1 MGILDFSNAFDKVSH
16 IRLSK
21 KSQYYDIQGAA
32 QWQINNFLND
42 RQQAVVDNAT
52 SITTPVTSGVLQG
65 TRLGPTLFLIYI
77 NDISEN
83 ITSSIRLFAND
94 CVICRPVL
102 CQQDREQLQRDL
114 KTLVNW
120 NDTWQKKC
128 VRHHPVW
135 HINKKEGLQ
144 PHHEGCT
151 TRDSRPPSIFSVEL
165 EDNLKYSSH
174 RDITCKKASSV
185 FGIASQTLVRSK
197 LEYATPIW
205 KTQQKQ
211 IEWKKWQ

>member
-42 RQQAVVDNAT
+42 QQQAVVDNAT

-65 TRLGPTLFLIYI
+65 TGLGPTLFLIYI

-128 VRHHPVW
+128 ATIQFGTSTRKKDFNHTMRGAPLEIVDHHPYLAL
-135 HINKKEGLQ
+135 N
-144 PHHEGCT
+144 
-151 TRDSRPPSIFSVEL
+151 
-165 EDNLKYSSH
+165 
-174 RDITCKKASSV
+174 
-185 FGIASQTLVRSK
+185 
-197 LEYATPIW
+197 W
-205 KTQQKQ
+205 KTTWSTAHTEISPARKPPVF
-211 IEWKKWQ
+211 WG